1 MSKGQKEMPFPNSI
15 SAPKGNI
22 DHDLDDI
29 CNREKF
35 TEFFDICEKIFGG
48 TPIKQIDF

>member
-1 MSKGQKEMPFPNSI
+1 MPFPKRI
-15 SAPKGNI
+15 LVPGGNI
-22 DHDLDDI
+22 DHNLDDK

-35 TEFFDICEKIFGG
+35 TEFFDICEKNFGG

>member
-1 MSKGQKEMPFPNSI
+1 MSKGQKEMPFLKSI
-15 SAPKGNI
+15 FATESNT

-35 TEFFDICEKIFGG
+35 TEIFDICEKIYGG
-48 TPIKQIDF
+48 TPIKKIDF